1 MNVTEI
7 IQSKQK
13 LEENIKSLISGFK
26 KEHELSDV
34 DVNVITHN
42 VYMDGTSKS
51 FCTMLDVVVTATV
64 NESGTEIV
72 IR

>member
-1 MNVTEI
+1 MNTTEL

-26 KEHELSDV
+26 KEHELSDIDI
-34 DVNVITHN
+34 DVVTHK
-42 VYMDGTSKS
+42 VYLDGTPKS
-51 FCTMLDVVVTATV
+51 FCTTLDVVVTATV

-72 IR
+72 IK